1 MCFVIPG
8 KIIKIDGDFAIA
20 DFAGEK
26 RKISTKFLKVSPG
39 DYVICAG
46 DIAADII
53 PKEKALKIIE
63 AVKNANK
70 K

>member
-1 MCFVIPG
+1 MCFAIPG
-8 KIIKIDGDFAIA
+8 KIIKIDGDLAIA
-20 DFAGEK
+20 DFVGEK
-26 RKISTKFLKVSPG
+26 RKINIKFVNVKLG

-46 DIAADII
+46 DIAADVI
-53 PKEKALKIIE
+53 PKEKALKIIK